1 MSEDIIEFEFWF
13 LYCMYWFMEYKYF
26 LWLSFFKFILI
37 KLNRI
42 LFLFFV
48 LIMILRMGL
57 KKFKFL
63 FIIEL
68 RDIVFKKKVNVVFCF
83 WFKEIFFERYW

>member
-68 RDIVFKKKVNVVFCF
+68 RDIVFKKKVNVV
-83 WFKEIFFERYW
+83 KEIFFERYW